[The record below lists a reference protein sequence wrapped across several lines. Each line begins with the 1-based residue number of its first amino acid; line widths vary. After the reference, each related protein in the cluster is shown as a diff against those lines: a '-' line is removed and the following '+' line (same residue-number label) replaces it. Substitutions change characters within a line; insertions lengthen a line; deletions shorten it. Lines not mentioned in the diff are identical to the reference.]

1 MNELPPQVQNQLA
14 QLQQVQQQAQAL
26 MQQKGQ
32 VELLLK
38 ETEKALE
45 ELQKTEDDAVVYRA
59 AGELLIKAKKDE
71 VAKDLE
77 EKKDSLD
84 IRLKTLA
91 RQEERIQAKFTQ
103 LQDQIK
109 QSIGKMGG
117 KAE

>member
-32 VELLLK
+32 VEMLLK

-45 ELQKTEDDAVVYRA
+45 ELKKTDETAVVYRA
-59 AGELLIKAKKDE
+59 AGELLIKANRDE
-71 VAKDLE
+71 VMKDLD
-77 EKKDSLD
+77 EKKDSLEV
-84 IRLKTLA
+84 RMKTLA
-91 RQEERIQAKFTQ
+91 RQEERMQAKFTQ